1 MTKYAQ
7 KICQIISSSRRHMTA
22 EQIFDALR
30 QAYPTVALA
39 TVYNN
44 LNKLWRN
51 GWIRKV
57 SLAGMPDRYD
67 RVDRHDHLVCRECG
81 RLVDIQLT
89 DLTQALQAQV
99 KVPILCYDLKLMY
112 ICEDCRKKMEGKK
125 RMQTGELGLPGGSF
139 NSKYI

>member
-7 KICQIISSSRRHMTA
+7 KICQIISSSRQHMTA

-44 LNKLWRN
+44 LNKLWRD
-51 GWIRKV
+51 GRIRKV

-89 DLTQALQAQV
+89 GLTQALQAQV
-99 KVPILCYDLKLMY
+99 KVPILCYDL
-112 ICEDCRKKMEGKK
+112 
-125 RMQTGELGLPGGSF
+125 
-139 NSKYI
+139 